1 MSIPTERR
9 WIPWTEE
16 DRAVLREMYDAG
28 ASYLEI
34 ADRLSRTMVAIRQQ
48 CVNAGW
54 CRSGRKITRRLVTMR
69 EMTEARR
76 LRRLGWSY
84 AKIAKEVDRPVSTV
98 QSMLQER

>member
-9 WIPWTEE
+9 WIPWTAD

-34 ADRLSRTMVAIRQQ
+34 AERLSRTMVAIRQQ

-54 CRSGRKITRRLVTMR
+54 CRSGRFIPRRAWTMR
-69 EMTEARR
+69 EISEAKR
-76 LRRLGWSY
+76 LRDLGWSHVQ
-84 AKIAKEVDRPVSTV
+84 IAHEIGRSASSVGA
-98 QSMLQER
+98 MLRSR